1 MKVFRK
7 IGNFFKSIWRYIKQ
21 NAWIQPIL
29 MVGLIFAIIF
39 GLTKAESV
47 WNTIKG
53 WFTTDSSEPQHV
65 TILGG
70 DDAKEGESD
79 AGSEKLIKM
88 FEEDKTF
95 VVIFAGQDCSMCAN
109 FNKNVLNVFL
119 DDKAGK
125 SYRDDIYYFYSN
137 EYIEYI
143 NDVYDDGNKDQAQ
156 ELVARYEKLMEDYYV
171 PAFNEFKEY
180 FPSIAEKDDYTT
192 TTTVGDNGEIQFK
205 SAETPTILYV
215 VDGEVM
221 GFLYGDIS
229 NVSNSIVRFQET
241 LEAWKLAQE
250 DFEAGKAEFKDVLEL
265 ID

>member
-53 WFTTDSSEPQHV
+53 WFTTDSSEPKYV

-88 FEEDKTF
+88 FENDETF
-95 VVIFAGQDCSMCAN
+95 VVIFAGTDCSNCAN

-119 DDKAGK
+119 DSKQGK
-125 SYRDDIYYFYSN
+125 EYRDEIYYFYSN
-137 EYIEYI
+137 EYIAYV
-143 NDVYDDGNKDQAQ
+143 NDVYDDGNKDQAK
-156 ELVARYEKLMEDYYV
+156 ELADRYAEKIMADHYA
-171 PAFNEFKEY
+171 PAYEEFKGE
-180 FPSIAEKDDYTT
+180 EYTT
-192 TTTVGDNGEIQFK
+192 TSTVGENGEIQFL
-205 SAETPTILYV
+205 SAETPTMLYV
-215 VDGEVM
+215 VNGEVM
-221 GFLYGDIS
+221 GYLYGDIS

-241 LEAWKLAQE
+241 FEAWDEAKE
-250 DFEAGKAEFKDVLEL
+250 DFEAGKASFKEVLEL
-265 ID
+265 IG

>member
-88 FEEDKTF
+88 FE
-95 VVIFAGQDCSMCAN
+95 
-109 FNKNVLNVFL
+109 KNVLEAPKWFHSYSQFNVKIFEHFMN
-119 DDKAGK
+119 KNMRAVV
-125 SYRDDIYYFYSN
+125 SAMTSN
-137 EYIEYI
+137 P
-143 NDVYDDGNKDQAQ
+143 YDT
-156 ELVARYEKLMEDYYV
+156 
-171 PAFNEFKEY
+171 
-180 FPSIAEKDDYTT
+180 SI
-192 TTTVGDNGEIQFK
+192 G
-205 SAETPTILYV
+205 
-215 VDGEVM
+215 
-221 GFLYGDIS
+221 
-229 NVSNSIVRFQET
+229 R
-241 LEAWKLAQE
+241 
-250 DFEAGKAEFKDVLEL
+250 
-265 ID
+265 